1 MPPAQRTAD
10 IAASPEVVWAYL
22 ADIPRWAS
30 WDPDIASVYRIRGTI
45 ESGGSFSVRMT
56 SGLRGTITFVEA
68 VPARRSIWDAT
79 LAGGLVRAQGA
90 FLLAPLREEHCRLC
104 YRFQMVGLPGRL
116 AGRLSGSMIAD
127 GVRDGLENIVQ
138 ATGGHTPH

>member
-22 ADIPRWAS
+22 ADLPSWAS
-30 WDPDIASVYRIRGTI
+30 WDPDIASVHRVRGTI
-45 ESGGSFSVRMT
+45 ADGGSFSVRMT
-56 SGLRGTITFVEA
+56 SGLRGTITFVTA
-68 VPARRSIWDAT
+68 VPARRSVWDAA
-79 LAGGLVRAQGA
+79 LLGGLVRAQGV
-90 FLLAPLREEHCRLC
+90 FILTPLRGGHCRLC

-116 AGRLSGSMIAD
+116 VGRLSRRLIQD

-138 ATGGHTPH
+138 ATGGHRRQ